1 MGDVLQFRQKRNV
14 TGDDIQDAPNIV
26 SESHIPV
33 RCLGTEG
40 QTVPLECCVQS
51 PFKVNWFR
59 GSLAPI
65 GSLALGKFKMFQ
77 KTSQSD
83 HTENTPPITVYFINN
98 TVKCLQHLLLLEMET
113 HSVARMNT
121 R

>member
-1 MGDVLQFRQKRNV
+1 MGDVLQFRQIRNLI
-14 TGDDIQDAPNIV
+14 GDDIQDAPIIV
-26 SESHIPV
+26 SKRQINIE
-33 RCLGTEG
+33 CLEG

-51 PFKVNWFR
+51 PFKVNWFS

-65 GSLALGKFKMFQ
+65 GSLPLGKFKMFQ